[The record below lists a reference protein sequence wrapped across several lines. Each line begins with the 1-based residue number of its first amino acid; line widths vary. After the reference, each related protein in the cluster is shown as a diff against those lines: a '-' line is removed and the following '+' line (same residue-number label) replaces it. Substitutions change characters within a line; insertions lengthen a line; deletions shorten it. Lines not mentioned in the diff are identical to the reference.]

1 MENLYEHQR
10 RAIQASAPHKKCLI
24 NMWCGTGKTRT
35 FTVDIFIQNQ
45 PMNVI
50 VFPSLCLI
58 QQYSNDYILE
68 QFQNEFE
75 KFKCLA
81 FCSDDDGKL
90 KSKGSITF
98 TTNEKK
104 LIKFIQCKHTKIIM
118 VTYQSFE
125 KFICLCIDHHI
136 QINIL
141 IYDEAH
147 HIVGDKIQNVV
158 FNNEELDS
166 IVDKTRFY
174 TATPVNKNGITMYD
188 KEESDCGVLAY
199 EYLYYQAIQDNICK
213 PFETHISLYTQI
225 PECKIKNQPIFES
238 IIRACLSGKYSYWNV
253 LTFHSF
259 VEESDTQ
266 NTMISFVKEFASTHN
281 QALLKKL
288 FTKIQNEE
296 FPRTKE
302 NFRVEHVILKGVSS
316 KTPCKEEIIKDFDR
330 KVEGR
335 IYILASCGILNEG
348 IDTKWAN
355 ICVPINPTKSIVKES
370 QRIGRLV
377 RIPEKNM
384 SPAIILI
391 PCQVDITKYSS
402 MDTPEK
408 HDQMIREQ
416 LSECGNFNTA
426 LNVISAFQ
434 YQYDSDIFEMC
445 LQYPNM
451 YAPKEVKDNLEKHG
465 LHVVESQG
473 TLIDNLKYLTHV
485 PIDISEESD
494 NPTILNQVAKQR
506 DKTIEIYTQNYDQPI
521 KYINE
526 EANDDEP
533 LRLFYCDKTYS
544 PIVKTKENI
553 PKITSPKKRPKLF
566 NVHMHPDLEV
576 LWNIREDSIDL
587 NKAFSQGILD
597 VNIHYNDKKWK
608 ENYELLVEYNDT
620 PTKYYVTNL
629 GIKLGN
635 WCDTR
640 RQDKKMN
647 KLSKER
653 IELLEKIPNWYWD
666 KSNEQWNKYYT
677 LLVEYNETP
686 SQSYVTPDGFR
697 LGCWTS
703 KQRQNKNK
711 LSTQQI
717 ELLEQ
722 IPNWFWERDEQWNK
736 KYTLLVD
743 YNDIPI
749 NSYVTSCGVKLGT
762 WCDNQRQRKCN
773 LTQEQI
779 ELLEKI
785 PNWYWDQNE
794 QWNKKYKLLK
804 EYNDTPDT
812 SYITNCGIKLG
823 NWCCHQ
829 RSKKE
834 LLTEERIE
842 LLEKIPNWYWD
853 KLDEQWEKHYK
864 LLCEYNDTPEHLYAT
879 KCGIKLGSWCNTRR
893 QDKKKDK
900 LSQEQIELLEKIPNW
915 YWDKSHEEWYKH
927 YIILEEYNDT
937 PSQSYVTKCGFRLG
951 GWCSKQRQRKCNLT
965 QEQIELLEKIPNW
978 YWDKLEEEWEKNY
991 TILEEYNDIPSQSYV
1006 TPDGIHLGCWTTT
1019 QRQNKKKNKLSK
1031 ERIELLEKIPNW
1043 YWDKLDEQ
1051 WNKNYTLLEKYNDTP
1066 INSYVTECGVKLGSW
1081 CCHQRTNK
1089 KKEIL
1094 SQSQIE
1100 LLEKIPNWYWDK
1112 KDMSKPE
1119 IKPHISTGCHK
1130 PQSELSELHKKY
1142 KSMTSGHLHE
1152 HFKQHPDQ
1160 WDAYHKISQEN
1171 ERSFPTE
1178 DIPRNKM
1185 IHYLNTLPGKKRKVV
1200 ADLGCGRAEINEH
1213 FKENNRFEFH
1223 NFDHHSDNDTVISRD
1238 IKHTPLEDYSVDIV
1252 ILSLA
1257 MWGSNCKEY
1266 IQEAYRILDTG
1277 GTLLIAEP
1285 YKRWNKLDE
1294 QDKPVNKLVKLLE
1307 KFTIIQNE
1315 ERKFMF
1321 IECRKMGYEP

>member
-24 NMWCGTGKTRT
+24 HMWCGTGKTRT

-68 QFQNEFE
+68 QFQSEFE

-98 TTNEKK
+98 TTNEKT

-136 QINIL
+136 QINLL

-188 KEESDCGVLAY
+188 KEASDCGVLAY

-281 QALLKKL
+281 QALLRKL

-355 ICVPINPTKSIVKES
+355 MGVLINPTKSIVKES
-370 QRIGRLV
+370 QRIGRFV

-402 MDTPEK
+402 MDTPEQR
-408 HDQMIREQ
+408 DQMIREQ

-426 LNVISAFQ
+426 LNVISAFR
-434 YQYDSDIFEMC
+434 YQYDPDMFEMC

-451 YAPKEVKDNLEKHG
+451 YSPKEVKDNLENHG
-465 LHVVESQG
+465 LHVEESQG
-473 TLIDNLKYLTHV
+473 TLIDNLKYLSG
-485 PIDISEESD
+485 IDLSEEGD
-494 NPTILNQVAKQR
+494 DATILNRVAKQQN
-506 DKTIEIYTQNYDQPI
+506 KPIEIYSQNYEQPI
-521 KYINE
+521 TYINE
-526 EANDDEP
+526 EAIGEP
-533 LRLFYCDKTYS
+533 LRLYFGDKTYS
-544 PIVKTKENI
+544 PIVKKKENI
-553 PKITSPKKRPKLF
+553 PKITSPNKRPKLF

-576 LWNIREDSIDL
+576 LWNIREYSIDL
-587 NKAFSQGILD
+587 SKAFSQGILD
-597 VNIHYNDKKWK
+597 VNVSYNDKKWK
-608 ENYELLVEYNDT
+608 EN
-620 PTKYYVTNL
+620 
-629 GIKLGN
+629 
-635 WCDTR
+635 
-640 RQDKKMN
+640 
-647 KLSKER
+647 
-653 IELLEKIPNWYWD
+653 LE
-666 KSNEQWNKYYT
+666 
-677 LLVEYNETP
+677 
-686 SQSYVTPDGFR
+686 
-697 LGCWTS
+697 
-703 KQRQNKNK
+703 
-711 LSTQQI
+711 
-717 ELLEQ
+717 
-722 IPNWFWERDEQWNK
+722 
-736 KYTLLVD
+736 
-743 YNDIPI
+743 
-749 NSYVTSCGVKLGT
+749 NSYKYIK
-762 WCDNQRQRKCN
+762 DNNKRPNKGDP
-773 LTQEQI
+773 
-779 ELLEKI
+779 LENI
-785 PNWYWDQNE
+785 R
-794 QWNKKYKLLK
+794 L
-804 EYNDTPDT
+804 
-812 SYITNCGIKLG
+812 
-823 NWCCHQ
+823 
-829 RSKKE
+829 
-834 LLTEERIE
+834 
-842 LLEKIPNWYWD
+842 
-853 KLDEQWEKHYK
+853 
-864 LLCEYNDTPEHLYAT
+864 
-879 KCGIKLGSWCNTRR
+879 LGSWICHQIGNHKNNTGIMKTPEIKKEWEEFIEKNKQYFISYEESFEQTKMELEQFFILNNRPPS
-893 QDKKKDK
+893 QNSKFKKDK
-900 LSQEQIELLEKIPNW
+900 RLEKWFGHKKDDYKNNTGIMKIPEVKKEWGEFIGQYKNILLS
-915 YWDKSHEEWYKH
+915 DKDKWRIIKNDIINFEEIKKKFPNKRSKN
-927 YIILEEYNDT
+927 ENE
-937 PSQSYVTKCGFRLG
+937 KKMG
-951 GWCSKQRQRKCNLT
+951 GWIGT
-965 QEQIELLEKIPNW
+965 QKKSYNIETCTKSYKKNQAGIMKSDDIKKEWEEFSEKYEKYLISHDEKFYIYMEKI
-978 YWDKLEEEWEKNY
+978 YDF
-991 TILEEYNDIPSQSYV
+991 IS
-1006 TPDGIHLGCWTTT
+1006 
-1019 QRQNKKKNKLSK
+1019 NKKKFLSTTGEEK
-1031 ERIELLEKIPNW
+1031 KIGSWIANTQRSYVSNTGIMKDNEIKKIWSELIV
-1043 YWDKLDEQ
+1043 
-1051 WNKNYTLLEKYNDTP
+1051 EKYYEKKWEEFLK
-1066 INSYVTECGVKLGSW
+1066 IYEQKFYKG
-1081 CCHQRTNK
+1081 QR
-1089 KKEIL
+1089 
-1094 SQSQIE
+1094 
-1100 LLEKIPNWYWDK
+1100 
-1112 KDMSKPE
+1112 DMSKPE
-1119 IKPHISTGCHK
+1119 IKPSKQTGCHK
-1130 PQSELSELHKKY
+1130 PQSELSELHKQY
-1142 KSMTSGHLHE
+1142 KTMTSEHLHE

-1185 IHYLNTLPGKKRKVV
+1185 IHYLNTLPGKKQKVV

-1223 NFDHHSDNDTVISRD
+1223 NFDHHSDNDLVISRD
-1238 IKHTPLEDYSVDIV
+1238 IKHIPLEDYSVDIV

-1294 QDKPVNKLVKLLE
+1294 QDKPVNKLVKLLKE
-1307 KFTIIQNE
+1307 NNFTIIQNE

-1321 IECRKMGYEP
+1321 IECRKNGL

>member
-68 QFQNEFE
+68 QFQSEFE

-288 FTKIQNEE
+288 FTKIQNAE
-296 FPRTKE
+296 FPHTKE

-402 MDTPEK
+402 MDTPEQR
-408 HDQMIREQ
+408 DQMIREQ

-426 LNVISAFQ
+426 LNVISAFR
-434 YQYDSDIFEMC
+434 YQYDPDMFEMC

-451 YAPKEVKDNLEKHG
+451 YSPKEVKDNLENHG
-465 LHVVESQG
+465 LHVEESQG
-473 TLIDNLKYLTHV
+473 TLIDNLKYLSHD

-533 LRLFYCDKTYS
+533 LRLFYCEDDKTYS
-544 PIVKTKENI
+544 PIVKKKENI

-608 ENYELLVEYNDT
+608 ENYELLVEYNDI
-620 PTKYYVTNL
+620 PSRLYITKC
-629 GIKLGN
+629 GFKLGG
-635 WCDTR
+635 WCHNQ
-640 RQDKKMN
+640 RQNKRKH
-647 KLSKER
+647 KLSKQQ

-762 WCDNQRQRKCN
+762 WCDN
-773 LTQEQI
+773 
-779 ELLEKI
+779 
-785 PNWYWDQNE
+785 
-794 QWNKKYKLLK
+794 
-804 EYNDTPDT
+804 
-812 SYITNCGIKLG
+812 
-823 NWCCHQ
+823 
-829 RSKKE
+829 
-834 LLTEERIE
+834 
-842 LLEKIPNWYWD
+842 
-853 KLDEQWEKHYK
+853 
-864 LLCEYNDTPEHLYAT
+864 
-879 KCGIKLGSWCNTRR
+879 
-893 QDKKKDK
+893 
-900 LSQEQIELLEKIPNW
+900 
-915 YWDKSHEEWYKH
+915 
-927 YIILEEYNDT
+927 
-937 PSQSYVTKCGFRLG
+937 
-951 GWCSKQRQRKCNLT
+951 QRQRKCNLT